1 MGKLRETMV
10 RKWGERSPQL
20 WLGKPRILME
30 DMMEILPAQGGAAQW
45 QYTLVCK
52 AYQQKI

>member
-1 MGKLRETMV
+1 
-10 RKWGERSPQL
+10 
-20 WLGKPRILME
+20 ME